1 MMPLASQY
9 WSYARECEIWASEA
23 RDEDDRKIFVEMAG
37 AWVRLARK
45 EQGASYASPSTPK
58 APFPLDRAPR
68 SLRKRYGERPTSL
81 SGLMRRMGVAKRQLL
96 RAITPSPAPQA

>member
-9 WSYARECEIWASEA
+9 WSYARECDIWASET

-45 EQGASYASPSTPK
+45 EQGASYTSPSTAK
-58 APFPLDRAPR
+58 DPFPLDRVPR

-81 SGLMRRMGVAKRQLL
+81 SSLVRRMGAAKRQFF
-96 RAITPSPAPQA
+96 RAISPPASLT